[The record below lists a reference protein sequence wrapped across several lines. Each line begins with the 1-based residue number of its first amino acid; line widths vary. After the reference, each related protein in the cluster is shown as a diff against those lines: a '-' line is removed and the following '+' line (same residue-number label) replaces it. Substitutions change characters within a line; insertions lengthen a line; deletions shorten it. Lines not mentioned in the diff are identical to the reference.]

1 MDIGENNPNHQLADT
16 KNNSVKAEYSID
28 SSNIDSIVNREE
40 ELIKRFPYKDGTTY
54 IQSIDRFN
62 SIGID
67 STDSIDDREDSGV
80 DSVNVAATKP
90 PQPTAPP
97 ILFLNQIDIYTEVKQ
112 TTDMEQGLSFSI
124 VILLCAFAIVLHNGP
139 LFLGVFTIGSL
150 YLLLRGKRKGW
161 RWNR

>member
-28 SSNIDSIVNREE
+28 SIVNREE
-40 ELIKRFPYKDGTTY
+40 KLNRRFPYKDGTTY

-67 STDSIDDREDSGV
+67 STDSIDSIDDREVSGV

-90 PQPTAPP
+90 
-97 ILFLNQIDIYTEVKQ
+97 
-112 TTDMEQGLSFSI
+112 
-124 VILLCAFAIVLHNGP
+124 HH
-139 LFLGVFTIGSL
+139 
-150 YLLLRGKRKGW
+150 
-161 RWNR
+161 